1 MTEEEKV
8 SHIIDVWCEKIRVSG
23 QGYDIDFNWV
33 EGVCVVDVTIYPIPS
48 VKDLKLG
55 FRARGVEHVVLGEN
69 IEFMLKT
76 LADGLEAL
84 TP

>member
-8 SHIIDVWCEKIRVSG
+8 SHVIDVWCEKIRVSG
-23 QGYDIDFNWV
+23 QGYDVNFEWV
-33 EGVCVVDVTIYPIPS
+33 EGVCVVDITIYPVPP

-55 FRARGVEHVVLGEN
+55 LRARGEEHIALGKN
-69 IEFMLKT
+69 IEFMLKS
-76 LADGLEAL
+76 LQEGLEAL